1 MKIFGFGKNNEEKGN
16 KSDTNKNNGSENIS
30 TDTSAFSIAKEALK
44 MTMGQTMRLEV
55 DGASYV
61 VKKAIQGS
69 GMVIR
74 KIYEARINVV
84 NDFSNVKPDWEFID
98 SDTVKNKIAALEK
111 ILERETASYE
121 KHKRN
126 SVKEKIQCTLSDLTI
141 KYSLLG
147 KNGLQK
153 SHDIAEKHHLETP
166 FVKYGLP
173 CLDAY
178 ECGEYDKAKKKAAH
192 CYEVAGGIVE
202 NPIID
207 YCAALQLMEEL
218 QYEKARECLN
228 YAVKCCPEKKEIH
241 EALLALHQAT
251 KNEKGAEIEKSIISL
266 L

>member
-74 KIYEARINVV
+74 KIYEAR
-84 NDFSNVKPDWEFID
+84 
-98 SDTVKNKIAALEK
+98 
-111 ILERETASYE
+111 ERETASYE